1 MQTQSVCGEEF
12 VLCALTFMT
21 SSQAGLVSVGAVL
34 HFMVRP
40 VHSKYFD
47 ISDQID
53 AKELAEKTAAENQ
66 ILEK

>member
-1 MQTQSVCGEEF
+1 
-12 VLCALTFMT
+12 MT

-34 HFMVRP
+34 HLMVRP

-53 AKELAEKTAAENQ
+53 AKELAEKTAAENK

>member
-1 MQTQSVCGEEF
+1 MKNYF
-12 VLCALTFMT
+12 VRPHF
-21 SSQAGLVSVGAVL
+21 SDFRPQAGLVSVGAVL
-34 HFMVRP
+34 HMMVRP

-53 AKELAEKTAAENQ
+53 TKEQVAEKDRPIDAENK